1 MFRLYLLAGAAAVS
15 LAVGGLVYFQYSKI
29 QNLKEQATRLTFA
42 VESCTARVDNIE
54 EDSQSDNEVNRT
66 PDDGL
71 RDLIDPRW
79 LRGET
84 EDNSE

>member
-15 LAVGGLVYFQYSKI
+15 LAVGGFVYLQYSKI
-29 QNLKEQATRLTFA
+29 QNLKEQVTRLTFA
-42 VESCTARVDNIE
+42 VESCTARVNNIE
-54 EDSQSDNEVNRT
+54 EDKNSDNEVNRT

-79 LRGET
+79 MRGGT
-84 EDNSE
+84 EGSAQ